1 MDIVNLLVSLVSGAA
16 GGNVVGAAAPDK
28 SLGTVGNS
36 LAGLVGGGLAS
47 YIVQAFNL
55 WGQVG
60 ATTDLTSILA
70 NVGTSGIGGAA
81 LVLIISLIK
90 KAMHKA

>member
-1 MDIVNLLVSLVSGAA
+1 MDIVNLLISLVSGAA
-16 GGNVVGAAAPDK
+16 GGNVVGAAAPEK

-36 LAGLVGGGLAS
+36 LAGLAGGGLAS
-47 YIVQAFNL
+47 YLAQALNL

-60 ATTDLTSILA
+60 TTTDLTSILA

-81 LVLIISLIK
+81 LVFIISLIK
-90 KAMHKA
+90 KAMNKA